1 MGRLGTRA
9 IMERLFGRLRD
20 LVNLA
25 TRILDN
31 RRSRDEV
38 AVGWP
43 AYASFIYHPD
53 LLELTR
59 PFMECNKNGWHEYD
73 WHALFPVAACNS
85 VNELSPELFRLVE
98 AFLPWFEE
106 LEPECKGAK
115 CLRIDRRKR

>member
-1 MGRLGTRA
+1 
-9 IMERLFGRLRD
+9 MERMFGHLRS
-20 LVNLA
+20 VINAASSIAAGHSSRETAA
-25 TRILDN
+25 T
-31 RRSRDEV
+31 
-38 AVGWP
+38 GWP
-43 AYASFIYHPD
+43 KYATFIYHPD

-59 PFMECNKNGWHEYD
+59 PFMECYKDGWYCYD